1 MKAAVIWGAGR
12 GFSSEEIDVAK
23 PVGRE
28 VLVDVQA
35 SGLCHTDHTI
45 ATRDIGIPMPA
56 VTGHEVAGV
65 VAAVGP
71 EVSRFAAGDR
81 VVACLIQSCGACAR
95 CLGGRPY
102 QCLAIHR
109 LARDPGQEPRLS
121 KAGEPLFQAFGL
133 GGFAERALIH
143 ENQLLALPD
152 WMPFA
157 QASLLGCG
165 VVTGAV
171 PRRTR
176 PASPPGRPWSFSAP
190 AGSA

>member
-1 MKAAVIWGAGR
+1 MKAGVIGGVGR

-28 VLVDVQA
+28 VLVDVKA

-56 VTGHEVAGV
+56 VTGHEVAGI
-65 VAAVGP
+65 VAAAGP

-81 VVACLIQSCGACAR
+81 VVACLIQSCGTCAR

-109 LARDPGQEPRLS
+109 LARDPGQGSRLW
-121 KAGEPLFQAFGL
+121 KAGWWLFQCVWIR
-133 GGFAERALIH
+133 GF
-143 ENQLLALPD
+143 
-152 WMPFA
+152 
-157 QASLLGCG
+157 S
-165 VVTGAV
+165 
-171 PRRTR
+171 RR
-176 PASPPGRPWSFSAP
+176 
-190 AGSA
+190 